1 MSRNSIEPFIDYLS
15 IERGL
20 SPNTLQAYRRDLCQF
35 RDWLK
40 KEFLQVDSALIG
52 NYLATLREKGNKS
65 RTLNRKLSVVRM
77 FYKFLYTEGKID
89 HNPVEGVSSPR
100 LGRKIPSFL
109 SEKEVEA
116 LLEAPSVDEQY
127 GSRDRAILEV
137 VYGAGL
143 RISELVNLNL
153 TDLNLKGGWVK
164 VLGKGSKERIVPLG
178 REACR
183 WVRIYLRKRRI
194 ETTDKLSLFCNRYGK
209 RLSRQACW
217 KIIKKY
223 SQKASI
229 TKKISPHTLRH
240 SFATHLLSRDA
251 DLRFV
256 QELLGHTNISTTQIY
271 THITQERLK
280 KVYKKYHPRA

>member
-1 MSRNSIEPFIDYLS
+1 MSRNSIELFIDYLS

-116 LLEAPSVDEQY
+116 LLEAPSVDEEY

-217 KIIKKY
+217 KITKKY
-223 SQKASI
+223 SQKSGI

>member
-1 MSRNSIEPFIDYLS
+1 MSRNSIESFIDYLS

-116 LLEAPSVDEQY
+116 LLETPSVDEQY

-143 RISELVNLNL
+143 RISELINLNL

-183 WVRIYLRKRRI
+183 WVRIYLRKRRT

-223 SQKASI
+223 SQKAGI

>member
-1 MSRNSIEPFIDYLS
+1 LSRNSIESFIDYLT

-35 RDWLK
+35 RNWLK
-40 KEFLQVDSALIG
+40 KDFLQVDSALIG
-52 NYLATLREKGNKS
+52 NYLATLRKKGDKFP
-65 RTLNRKLSVVRM
+65 TLNRKLSAVRM
-77 FYKFLYTEGKID
+77 FYKFLYTEGKIN
-89 HNPVEGVSSPR
+89 HNPVEGISSPR
-100 LGRKIPSFL
+100 RGRKIPSFL
-109 SEKEVEA
+109 SEREVEA
-116 LLEAPSVDEQY
+116 LLEAPPVDEQY

-137 VYGAGL
+137 IYGAGL
-143 RISELVNLNL
+143 RISELINLNL

-178 REACR
+178 REACQ
-183 WVRIYLRKRRI
+183 WVRIYLRKRGI
-194 ETTDKLSLFCNRYGK
+194 ENTNKLPLFCNRYGK
-209 RLSRQACW
+209 RLSRQSCW

-223 SQKASI
+223 SQKAGI

>member
-1 MSRNSIEPFIDYLS
+1 LSRNSIESFIDYLS

-20 SPNTLQAYRRDLCQF
+20 SSNTLQAYRRDLCQF

-40 KEFLQVDSALIG
+40 KEFLQVDSTLIG
-52 NYLATLREKGNKS
+52 NYLATLRKKGNES

-77 FYKFLYTEGKID
+77 FYKFLYIEGKTD

-116 LLEAPSVDEQY
+116 LLETPSVDEQY
-127 GSRDRAILEV
+127 GIRDRAILEV

-143 RISELVNLNL
+143 RISELINLNL

-223 SQKASI
+223 SQKAGI

>member
-1 MSRNSIEPFIDYLS
+1 LSRNSIEPFIDYLS

-116 LLEAPSVDEQY
+116 LLEAPSVDEPY

-223 SQKASI
+223 GQKSGI

-240 SFATHLLSRDA
+240 SFATHLLSRDS

-256 QELLGHTNISTTQIY
+256 QELLVHTNISTTQIY
-271 THITQERLK
+271 THITQEL
-280 KVYKKYHPRA
+280 

>member
-116 LLEAPSVDEQY
+116 LLEASSVDEQY

-217 KIIKKY
+217 KITKKY
-223 SQKASI
+223 SQKSGI

>member
-1 MSRNSIEPFIDYLS
+1 MEPFIDYLS

-116 LLEAPSVDEQY
+116 LLEAPSVDEPY

-217 KIIKKY
+217 KITKKY
-223 SQKASI
+223 SQKSGI

>member
-1 MSRNSIEPFIDYLS
+1 LSRNSIESFIDYLT

-20 SPNTLQAYRRDLCQF
+20 SPNTLQAYGRDLCQF

-65 RTLNRKLSVVRM
+65 RTLNRKLSVMRM
-77 FYKFLYTEGKID
+77 FYKFLYTEGKTD

-116 LLEAPSVDEQY
+116 LLEAPPIDEQY

-143 RISELVNLNL
+143 RISELINLNL

-164 VLGKGSKERIVPLG
+164 VLGKGSKERIIPLG

-183 WVRIYLRKRRI
+183 WVRIYLRKRRT

-223 SQKASI
+223 SQKAGI

>member
-1 MSRNSIEPFIDYLS
+1 MSRNSIESFIDYLS

-116 LLEAPSVDEQY
+116 LLEAPSVDEEY

-178 REACR
+178 RE
-183 WVRIYLRKRRI
+183 
-194 ETTDKLSLFCNRYGK
+194 
-209 RLSRQACW
+209 
-217 KIIKKY
+217 
-223 SQKASI
+223 
-229 TKKISPHTLRH
+229 
-240 SFATHLLSRDA
+240 
-251 DLRFV
+251 
-256 QELLGHTNISTTQIY
+256 
-271 THITQERLK
+271 
-280 KVYKKYHPRA
+280 

>member
-1 MSRNSIEPFIDYLS
+1 LSRNSIESFIDYLS

-116 LLEAPSVDEQY
+116 LLEAPSVDEEY

-217 KIIKKY
+217 KITKKY
-223 SQKASI
+223 SQKSGI

>member
-1 MSRNSIEPFIDYLS
+1 MSRNSIESFIDYLS

-116 LLEAPSVDEQY
+116 LLEAPSVDEEY

-217 KIIKKY
+217 KITKKY
-223 SQKASI
+223 SQKSGI

>member
-1 MSRNSIEPFIDYLS
+1 MSRNSIESFIDYLT

-65 RTLNRKLSVVRM
+65 RTLNRKLSVMRM
-77 FYKFLYTEGKID
+77 FYKFLYTEGKTD

-116 LLEAPSVDEQY
+116 LLEAPPIDEQY

-143 RISELVNLNL
+143 RISELINLNL

-223 SQKASI
+223 SQKAGI

>member
-153 TDLNLKGGWVK
+153 TDVNLKGGWVK

-223 SQKASI
+223 SQKAGI

>member
-1 MSRNSIEPFIDYLS
+1 LSRNSIESFIDYLT

-40 KEFLQVDSALIG
+40 KEFLRVDSALIG
-52 NYLATLREKGNKS
+52 NYLATLRKKGNES
-65 RTLNRKLSVVRM
+65 STLNRKLSVMRM
-77 FYKFLYTEGKID
+77 FYKFLYTEGKTD

-116 LLEAPSVDEQY
+116 LLEAPPIDEQY

-143 RISELVNLNL
+143 RISELINLNL

-183 WVRIYLRKRRI
+183 WVRIYLRKRRT

>member
-1 MSRNSIEPFIDYLS
+1 MSRNSIESFIDYLS

-223 SQKASI
+223 SQKSGI

>member
-1 MSRNSIEPFIDYLS
+1 MSRNSIESFIDYLT

-183 WVRIYLRKRRI
+183 WVRIYLRKRRT

-217 KIIKKY
+217 KITKKY
-223 SQKASI
+223 SQKSGI

>member
-1 MSRNSIEPFIDYLS
+1 MSRNSIESFIDYLS

-20 SPNTLQAYRRDLCQF
+20 SSNTLQAYRRDLCQF

-40 KEFLQVDSALIG
+40 KEFLQVDSTLIG
-52 NYLATLREKGNKS
+52 NYLATLRKKGNES

-77 FYKFLYTEGKID
+77 FYKFLYTEGKTD

-116 LLEAPSVDEQY
+116 LLETPSVDEQY
-127 GSRDRAILEV
+127 GIRDRAILEV

-143 RISELVNLNL
+143 RISELINLNL

-183 WVRIYLRKRRI
+183 WVRIYLRKRRT

-223 SQKASI
+223 SQKAGI

>member
-109 SEKEVEA
+109 SEKEAEA

-217 KIIKKY
+217 KITKKY
-223 SQKASI
+223 SQKSGI

>member
-52 NYLATLREKGNKS
+52 NYLATLRKKGNKS

-116 LLEAPSVDEQY
+116 LLEAPSVDEEY

-217 KIIKKY
+217 KITKKY
-223 SQKASI
+223 SQKSGI

>member
-137 VYGAGL
+137 IYGAGL

-217 KIIKKY
+217 KITKKY
-223 SQKASI
+223 SQKSGI

>member
-1 MSRNSIEPFIDYLS
+1 LSRNSIESFIDYLS

-20 SPNTLQAYRRDLCQF
+20 SSNTLQAYRRDLCQF

-40 KEFLQVDSALIG
+40 KEFLQVDSTLIG
-52 NYLATLREKGNKS
+52 NYLATLRKKGNES

-183 WVRIYLRKRRI
+183 WVRIYLRKRRT

-223 SQKASI
+223 SQKAGI

>member
-116 LLEAPSVDEQY
+116 LLEAPSVDEEY

-217 KIIKKY
+217 KITKKY
-223 SQKASI
+223 SQKSGI

>member
-116 LLEAPSVDEQY
+116 LLETPSVDEPY

-183 WVRIYLRKRRI
+183 WVRIYLRKRRT

-217 KIIKKY
+217 KITKKY
-223 SQKASI
+223 SQKSGI

>member
-1 MSRNSIEPFIDYLS
+1 LSRNSIESFIDYLT

-52 NYLATLREKGNKS
+52 NYLATLRKKGNKS
-65 RTLNRKLSVVRM
+65 RTLNRKLSVMRM
-77 FYKFLYTEGKID
+77 FYKFLYTEGKTD

-116 LLEAPSVDEQY
+116 LLEAPPIDEQY

-143 RISELVNLNL
+143 RISELINLNL

-183 WVRIYLRKRRI
+183 WVRIYLRKRRT

-223 SQKASI
+223 SQKAGI

>member
-116 LLEAPSVDEQY
+116 LLEAPSVDEEY

-183 WVRIYLRKRRI
+183 WVRIYLRTRRI
-194 ETTDKLSLFCNRYGK
+194 ET
-209 RLSRQACW
+209 AC
-217 KIIKKY
+217 I
-223 SQKASI
+223 
-229 TKKISPHTLRH
+229 
-240 SFATHLLSRDA
+240 
-251 DLRFV
+251 
-256 QELLGHTNISTTQIY
+256 
-271 THITQERLK
+271 
-280 KVYKKYHPRA
+280 

>member
-1 MSRNSIEPFIDYLS
+1 MSRNSIELFIDYLS

-116 LLEAPSVDEQY
+116 LLEASSVDEQY

-217 KIIKKY
+217 KITKKS
-223 SQKASI
+223 SQKAGI

>member
-1 MSRNSIEPFIDYLS
+1 MSRNSIESFIDYLT

-20 SPNTLQAYRRDLCQF
+20 SPNTLQAYRRDLYQF

-40 KEFLQVDSALIG
+40 REFLQVDSALIG

-65 RTLNRKLSVVRM
+65 RTLNRKLSVMRT
-77 FYKFLYTEGKID
+77 FYKFLYTEGKTD

-116 LLEAPSVDEQY
+116 LLEAPPIDEQY

-143 RISELVNLNL
+143 RISELINLNL

-183 WVRIYLRKRRI
+183 WVRIYLRKRRT

-223 SQKASI
+223 SQKAGI

>member
-1 MSRNSIEPFIDYLS
+1 MSRNSIESFIDYLS

-77 FYKFLYTEGKID
+77 FYKFLYTEGKTD

-116 LLEAPSVDEQY
+116 LLEAPPIDEQY

-143 RISELVNLNL
+143 RISELINLNL

-183 WVRIYLRKRRI
+183 WVRIYLRKRRT

-223 SQKASI
+223 SQKAGI

>member
-1 MSRNSIEPFIDYLS
+1 MSRNSIESFIDYLT

-65 RTLNRKLSVVRM
+65 STLNRKLSVVRM

-89 HNPVEGVSSPR
+89 HNPVEGISSPR

-116 LLEAPSVDEQY
+116 LLEAPSVNEQY

-137 VYGAGL
+137 IYGAGL
-143 RISELVNLNL
+143 RISELINLNL

-183 WVRIYLRKRRI
+183 WVRLYLRRRRI
-194 ETTDKLSLFCNRYGK
+194 ETTNLLPLFCNRYGK

-223 SQKASI
+223 SQKAGI

>member
-1 MSRNSIEPFIDYLS
+1 MSRNSIESFIDYLT

-52 NYLATLREKGNKS
+52 NYLATLRKKGNKS

-77 FYKFLYTEGKID
+77 FYKFLYTEGKTD

-116 LLEAPSVDEQY
+116 LLEAPPIDEQY

-143 RISELVNLNL
+143 RISELINLNL

-183 WVRIYLRKRRI
+183 WVRIYLRKRRT

-223 SQKASI
+223 SQKAGI

>member
-1 MSRNSIEPFIDYLS
+1 LSRNSIESFIDYLT

-20 SPNTLQAYRRDLCQF
+20 SPNTLQAYRRDLYQF

-40 KEFLQVDSALIG
+40 REFLQVDSALIG

-65 RTLNRKLSVVRM
+65 RTLNRKLSVMRT
-77 FYKFLYTEGKID
+77 FYKFLYTEGKTD

-116 LLEAPSVDEQY
+116 LLEAPPIDEQY

-143 RISELVNLNL
+143 RISELINLNL

-183 WVRIYLRKRRI
+183 WVRIYLRKRRT

-223 SQKASI
+223 SQKAGI

>member
-1 MSRNSIEPFIDYLS
+1 MSRNSIESFIDYLS

-116 LLEAPSVDEQY
+116 LLETPSVDEQY

-143 RISELVNLNL
+143 RISELINLNL

-183 WVRIYLRKRRI
+183 WVRIYLRKRRT

-217 KIIKKY
+217 KITKKY
-223 SQKASI
+223 SQKSGI

>member
-1 MSRNSIEPFIDYLS
+1 MSPNSIESFIGYLQV
-15 IERGL
+15 ERGL
-20 SPNTLQAYRRDLCQF
+20 SSNTLQAYRRDLCQF

-40 KEFLQVDSALIG
+40 KDFLQVDSTLIG
-52 NYLATLREKGNKS
+52 NYLATLREKGDKPS
-65 RTLNRKLSVVRM
+65 TLNRKLSVIRM

-89 HNPVEGVSSPR
+89 HNPVQGISSPR
-100 LGRKIPSFL
+100 RGRKIPSFL
-109 SEKEVEA
+109 SEREVEVI
-116 LLEAPSVDEQY
+116 LETPSVDEEY
-127 GSRDRAILEV
+127 GPRDRAILEAI
-137 VYGAGL
+137 YGAGL

-178 REACR
+178 KQACR
-183 WVRIYLRKRRI
+183 WVRLYLRKRPS
-194 ETTDKLSLFCNRYGK
+194 ETTDKLALFCNRYGK
-209 RLSRQACW
+209 RLSRQTCW

-223 SQKASI
+223 SQKAGI

-240 SFATHLLSRDA
+240 SFATHLLSHDA

>member
-1 MSRNSIEPFIDYLS
+1 MSRNSIESFIDYLS

-20 SPNTLQAYRRDLCQF
+20 SSNTLQAYRRDLCQF

-40 KEFLQVDSALIG
+40 KEFLQVDSTLIG
-52 NYLATLREKGNKS
+52 NYLATLRKKGNES

-127 GSRDRAILEV
+127 GIRDRAILEV

-143 RISELVNLNL
+143 RISELINLNL

-223 SQKASI
+223 SQKAGI

>member
-1 MSRNSIEPFIDYLS
+1 LSRNSIEPFIDYLT

-40 KEFLQVDSALIG
+40 KDFLQVDSALIG
-52 NYLATLREKGNKS
+52 NYLATLKEKGNKS
-65 RTLNRKLSVVRM
+65 RTLNRKLSVMRM
-77 FYKFLYTEGKID
+77 FYKFLYTEGNID
-89 HNPVEGVSSPR
+89 HNPVEGISSPR

-109 SEKEVEA
+109 SEREVEV
-116 LLEAPSVDEQY
+116 LLEAPSVDEPY

-137 VYGAGL
+137 IYGAGL
-143 RISELVNLNL
+143 RISELINLNL

-194 ETTDKLSLFCNRYGK
+194 ETIDKLPLFCNRYGK
-209 RLSRQACW
+209 RLSRQGCW

-223 SQKASI
+223 SQKAGI
-229 TKKISPHTLRH
+229 TKKVSPHTLRH

>member
-1 MSRNSIEPFIDYLS
+1 MSRNLIESFISYLEV
-15 IERGL
+15 ERGL

-35 RDWLK
+35 RNWLK
-40 KEFLQVDSALIG
+40 KDFFQVDSTLMG
-52 NYLATLREKGNKS
+52 NYLATLREKGNGS
-65 RTLNRKLSVVRM
+65 STLNRKLSVIRM

-89 HNPVEGVSSPR
+89 HNPVEGISSPR
-100 LGRKIPSFL
+100 RGRKIPSFL
-109 SEKEVEA
+109 SEKEVET
-116 LLEAPSVDEQY
+116 LLEAPSVDEEY

-137 VYGAGL
+137 IYGAGL
-143 RISELVNLNL
+143 RISELVNLDL
-153 TDLNLKGGWVK
+153 TDLNLKVGWVK

-178 REACR
+178 RQACR
-183 WVRIYLRKRRI
+183 WVRIYLRKRKI
-194 ETTDKLSLFCNRYGK
+194 EKANKLALFCNRYGK
-209 RLSRQACW
+209 RLSRQTCW

-223 SQKASI
+223 SQKAGI

>member
-1 MSRNSIEPFIDYLS
+1 LS

-116 LLEAPSVDEQY
+116 LLEAPSVDEPY

-217 KIIKKY
+217 KITKKY
-223 SQKASI
+223 SQKSGI